1 MMLTPLRVIVGMKDT
16 RGTSEF
22 VISPYFARSSFPLA
36 VLKHFLID
44 SKSTDMFTA
53 HVFIISIGSM
63 LFSIMQVTNCNRVD
77 GSLITSIEHACII
90 FAWHSIDPCWHM
102 NLYASFVWT
111 VCTKSNVALSQQEL
125 IVRHIFVF
133 SYWQFGYTICVNLNS
148 YNIIAAVQ
156 NYTS

>member
-22 VISPYFARSSFPLA
+22 VISPCFARSSFPWA

-44 SKSTDMFTA
+44 SKSIDMSTA
-53 HVFIISIGSM
+53 HVFIISNGSI

-90 FAWHSIDPCWHM
+90 FAWHSIGPCWHT
-102 NLYASFVWT
+102 NSYPSFVLT
-111 VCTKSNVALSQQEL
+111 VCAKSNVVLQKLA
-125 IVRHIFVF
+125 VRPYF
-133 SYWQFGYTICVNLNS
+133 CV
-148 YNIIAAVQ
+148 
-156 NYTS
+156 